1 VVHPLVRIHP
11 ETGKPSLFLSPHTMT
26 GIVQLPGQQGTTLL
40 DKLIAHATQD
50 RFVYRHRWQQ
60 HDVVMWDNR
69 CTMHAVTPFDN
80 QTQRRIMHR
89 TTIVGDEAPIAA

>member
-1 VVHPLVRIHP
+1 MRQIVGWEEEETRPLV
-11 ETGKPSLFLSPHTMT
+11 EELTEW
-26 GIVQLPGQQGTTLL
+26 
-40 DKLIAHATQD
+40 ATQD